1 MQLKYDPGDGV
12 DFWNKISALPGYPS
26 GENMPI
32 RLMLF
37 EQGALSRLG
46 EVLNETGAHA
56 DQPVFIAMDTTPM
69 RRGAESLK
77 PLVLDLLRQ
86 AGWQA
91 IEPIEITPDETGQV
105 HTDMPRI
112 NMVKNRLQPASAVV
126 ALGAGTIC
134 DISKHACYLY
144 EQETGER
151 LPFVVYQTANSVS
164 AYTSNMAPMFIEGV
178 KRTLPSRYPDAL
190 VCDLETLRDAP
201 REMTAAG
208 VGDLL
213 AAFVSFPDWVLA
225 NRLGLDPG
233 YSPFA
238 QELMGPLDDIFLE
251 EAPAIRSGSL
261 QGMATL
267 AKLIALGGLAMSL
280 SHATTPMS
288 GYEHVISHILDL
300 LAESRNQPLTQHG
313 SQVALAAV
321 LGTAAYQRLFDEL
334 EPEGINLEGCY
345 PSPEEMHARVRQTFL
360 EVDPSGKA
368 GEECWNDY
376 APKLQAWHAHKAEFS
391 AFLKG
396 WQAQRSELQK
406 LTCPPQRLISILR
419 AVQAPEFF
427 SELEPAQSESDVK
440 FAFMNAP
447 LMRKRFTLGDLL
459 VFLHWDR
466 EKLWQQ
472 VKGLALKT

>member
-1 MQLKYDPGDGV
+1 MRLKYDPGDGPT
-12 DFWNKISALPGYPS
+12 FWEQIAHIPGYPS
-26 GENMPI
+26 GERMPI
-32 RLMLF
+32 RLMRF
-37 EQGALSRLG
+37 EPGALFKLG
-46 EVLNETGAHA
+46 EVLREVGADPA
-56 DQPVFIAMDTTPM
+56 QPVFIVTDPTPM
-69 RRGAESLK
+69 QRSGESLK
-77 PLVLDLLRQ
+77 PLVLDVLSNDS
-86 AGWQA
+86 WQA
-91 IEPIEITPDETGQV
+91 QPVEVTPDETGQV

-112 NMVKNRLQPASAVV
+112 QAVKSRLEHKSAVI
-126 ALGAGTIC
+126 ALGSGTIC
-134 DISKHACYLY
+134 DITKHACYLY

-164 AYTSNMAPMFIEGV
+164 AYTSNMAPTFVEGV

-233 YSPFA
+233 YSPLA
-238 QELMGPLDDIFLE
+238 QELMGPLDEIFLA

-261 QGMATL
+261 DSMATL

-300 LAESRNQPLTQHG
+300 LAESHNRPLTQHG
-313 SQVALAAV
+313 SQVALASI
-321 LGTAAYQRLFDEL
+321 LGTAAYQHLLDEL
-334 EPEGINLEGCY
+334 EPEEINLENCY
-345 PSPEEMHARVRQTFL
+345 PAPEQMQALVRETFL
-360 EVDPSGKA
+360 QVDPTGKA

-376 APKLQAWHAHKAEFS
+376 RQKLEAWHAHKTEFDS
-391 AFLKG
+391 FLKNWG
-396 WQAQRSELQK
+396 SYRGQLKE
-406 LTCPPQRLISILR
+406 LTCPPERLITILR
-419 AVQAPEFF
+419 AVQAPETFG
-427 SELEPAQSESDVK
+427 ELQPPQSEDDVK
-440 FAFMNAP
+440 FAFLTAP

-459 VFLHWDR
+459 IFLQWDR

-472 VKGLALKT
+472 VKGLAIS

>member
-1 MQLKYDPGDGV
+1 
-12 DFWNKISALPGYPS
+12 
-26 GENMPI
+26 MPI
-32 RLMLF
+32 HIMCF
-37 EQGALSRLG
+37 EPGALFKLG
-46 EVLNETGAHA
+46 EVLREVGA
-56 DQPVFIAMDTTPM
+56 DVTQPVFIVMDATPM
-69 RRGAESLK
+69 QRNGESLK
-77 PLVLDLLRQ
+77 PLVLDVLRQ

-91 IEPIEITPDETGQV
+91 QPVEISPDETGQV

-112 NMVKNRLQPASAVV
+112 EAVKSHLQHTSTVI
-126 ALGAGTIC
+126 ALGSGTIC

-164 AYTSNMAPMFIEGV
+164 AYTSNMAPTFVEGV

-201 REMTAAG
+201 REMTVAG

-213 AAFVSFPDWVLA
+213 AAFVSFPDWSMA

-233 YSPFA
+233 YSPLA
-238 QELMGPLDDIFLE
+238 QELMGPLDTIFLE

-261 QGMATL
+261 DGTATL

-300 LAESRNQPLTQHG
+300 LAESHSRPLTQHG
-313 SQVALAAV
+313 SQVALASI
-321 LGTAAYQRLFDEL
+321 LGTAAYQHLLDEL
-334 EPEGINLEGCY
+334 EPAELNLESCY
-345 PSPEEMHARVRQTFL
+345 PSPEEMQALVRETFV

-368 GEECWNDY
+368 GEECWSDY
-376 APKLQAWHAHKAEFS
+376 RLKLEAWRAHKDEFRS
-391 AFLKG
+391 FLNDWPANRG
-396 WQAQRSELQK
+396 QLQK
-406 LTCPPQRLISILR
+406 LTCPPERLISILR
-419 AVQAPEFF
+419 AVQAPEDF
-427 SELEPAQSESDVK
+427 SELQPPQSESDVK
-440 FAFMNAP
+440 FAFLTAP

-459 VFLHWDR
+459 IFLHWDR
-466 EKLWQQ
+466 EKLWEQ
-472 VKGLALKT
+472 VKELAIKA